1 MRSDIDIG
9 LASRT
14 IEITPLTTSFGDGRW
29 VEGKDCQC
37 VATPPFYQRGEHSN
51 SHEQHQQK
59 GTVVY
64 TWSGEKSPSLRA
76 TRTHVSTSPVE
87 ATVLQ
92 TTRAPADTADARG
105 GRTYRREQTPPG
117 GMLSKRRYGRGA
129 RSTITAQISGDM
141 LIMGYPEDAVRES

>member
-76 TRTHVSTSPVE
+76 TRTHV
-87 ATVLQ
+87 L
-92 TTRAPADTADARG
+92 TTGRDDGPPDDARSGIADARG
-105 GRTYRREQTPPG
+105 GRTYRREQTHPG
-117 GMLSKRRYGRGA
+117 GYAL
-129 RSTITAQISGDM
+129 
-141 LIMGYPEDAVRES
+141 